1 MKYDINVIRPR
12 SSDYITGD
20 SMDSGDVSAPTDG
33 SPDVFVHDIEPFCN
47 ASQPNICENCEDTT
61 TMTDGN
67 DSSNSESSSSSNM
80 MCPADVGMLP
90 DFDALQSSSSSYM
103 MCPADVGM
111 LPDFDALQ
119 PSSSSY
125 MMWTADVGML
135 PDFDALQSSSS
146 SYMTWSADVGMLPDF
161 DALQSSSSSYMACP
175 ADFDALLAK
184 PLQTPV
190 SNSDIDHTID
200 ENHVL
205 MREYCREIERN
216 HVYQM
221 INASESLEA
230 MEEYVIE
237 HELESGKFYFCIW
250 FRNLSP
256 NIIPKMLILLSLKI
270 PNGQLFTS
278 YCTVC

>member
-12 SSDYITGD
+12 SSGYNTGD
-20 SMDSGDVSAPTDG
+20 SMDSSNVSTSTDVAG
-33 SPDVFVHDIEPFCN
+33 SPDVFVHGPETLSN
-47 ASQPNICENCEDTT
+47 ASQCNISENWEDTT

-67 DSSNSESSSSSNM
+67 DSSNSESSSSSYM
-80 MCPADVGMLP
+80 TYPADVDMLP
-90 DFDALQSSSSSYM
+90 DFDALL
-103 MCPADVGM
+103 G
-111 LPDFDALQ
+111 
-119 PSSSSY
+119 
-125 MMWTADVGML
+125 
-135 PDFDALQSSSS
+135 
-146 SYMTWSADVGMLPDF
+146 
-161 DALQSSSSSYMACP
+161 
-175 ADFDALLAK
+175 K

-190 SNSDIDHTID
+190 SISGIDHTID
-200 ENHVL
+200 ENDVL
-205 MREYCREIERN
+205 MRECCRDIERN
-216 HVYQM
+216 HVYRM

-278 YCTVC
+278 YTVC